1 MKTSQLINIL
11 KVLIVTTIIILLFE
25 IVFSFDFIN
34 AWFNNII
41 TNSSGVLFYIIIWII
56 MFLQVTILNIPAY
69 VILSAC
75 ASIGVEILSFKYI
88 LVVLS
93 AYMLGCVL
101 AYYLGFKFGKKAVKW
116 CAGNEEDYDKWS
128 EFLNK
133 KGKWWYFMTVVFPMF
148 PDDMLCLVAGAMKF
162 DFVWYFNSNLFGR
175 CIGLVTMIITLN
187 FINFT
192 SSNFNFML
200 IVWSLALI
208 VEIVF
213 YIHFK
218 RKYKNELDNNR

>member
-1 MKTSQLINIL
+1 
-11 KVLIVTTIIILLFE
+11 
-25 IVFSFDFIN
+25 
-34 AWFNNII
+34 
-41 TNSSGVLFYIIIWII
+41 

-148 PDDMLCLVAGAMKF
+148 PDDILCLVAGAMKF
-162 DFVWYFNSNLFGR
+162 DFIWYFNSNLFGR
-175 CIGLVTMIITLN
+175 CIGLVTMIITLK

-192 SSNFNFML
+192 SSGFNFML

-208 VEIVF
+208 VEIVC

-218 RKYKNELDNNR
+218 RKYKNELDDNR

>member
-1 MKTSQLINIL
+1 
-11 KVLIVTTIIILLFE
+11 
-25 IVFSFDFIN
+25 
-34 AWFNNII
+34 
-41 TNSSGVLFYIIIWII
+41 

-116 CAGNEEDYDKWS
+116 CAGNDEDYDKWS

-148 PDDMLCLVAGAMKF
+148 PDDILCLVAGAMKF
-162 DFVWYFNSNLFGR
+162 NFIWYFNQKRYLLF
-175 CIGLVTMIITLN
+175 
-187 FINFT
+187 
-192 SSNFNFML
+192 
-200 IVWSLALI
+200 
-208 VEIVF
+208 
-213 YIHFK
+213 
-218 RKYKNELDNNR
+218 

>member
-34 AWFNNII
+34 TWFNNII

-56 MFLQVTILNIPAY
+56 MFLQVTILNITAY

-75 ASIGVEILSFKYI
+75 ASIGVEILSLKYI

-116 CAGNEEDYDKWS
+116 CAGNDEDYDKWS

-148 PDDMLCLVAGAMKF
+148 PDDILCLVAGAMKF
-162 DFVWYFNSNLFGR
+162 DFIWYFNSNLFGR

-192 SSNFNFML
+192 SSCFNFML

-208 VEIVF
+208 VEIVC

-218 RKYKNELDNNR
+218 RKYKNELDDNR